1 MYSKRE
7 IIALNIANMLHDGDF
22 VNLGVGMPTLVG
34 RYIPRDISV
43 WLHGENG
50 CVGQDATITGTQ
62 EEMQR

>member
-34 RYIPRDISV
+34 RYIP
-43 WLHGENG
+43 
-50 CVGQDATITGTQ
+50 
-62 EEMQR
+62 